1 MGSTSAACRMFGG
14 LLLLS
19 LLILGGVLST
29 LGDRLGSRV
38 GKARLS
44 LFGLRPRQTAVVITV
59 LTGSLISALSLGL
72 MLLVSRQLRVG
83 LFELNDLEA
92 RLRSSRSDLKGS
104 RKAQRKARQQLEE
117 ARADEIK
124 ARKILADA
132 QAQAGE
138 LRSTLQP
145 LQEQTRRLEAE
156 RQRLSQDV
164 RNRDAEIQRT
174 DDELRAVRQR
184 ISSGEAELQQ
194 LEKNLIALR
203 RGDVAISSGQP
214 LATVTLKLD
223 RPDQARQVIDQVLR
237 EANLQA
243 FQKVLP
249 EQAPDRQIILVPR
262 QDIERLEQAIRKP
275 GTWVVL
281 LRSAANVLRGESV
294 VYAFPDVRPNVA
306 ITIEGEVLA
315 KTTLASQDTNPEAVR
330 NRINLLLASTLSEVR
345 RRGSLSQGLQFDA
358 NAVNRLARELTKRS
372 GGRVDLEAVAVRRSE
387 TADPIAIE
395 LHPSRP
401 LRPTSTLQDDSP

>member
-1 MGSTSAACRMFGG
+1 MTGW

-132 QAQAGE
+132 QARAGE

-249 EQAPDRQIILVPR
+249 GQAPDRQIILVPR

-281 LRSAANVLRGESV
+281 LRSAANVLRGERV

-306 ITIEGEVLA
+306 ITMEGEVLA

-395 LHPSRP
+395 LRPSRP

>member
-1 MGSTSAACRMFGG
+1 VTGW

-132 QAQAGE
+132 QARAGE

-243 FQKVLP
+243 FQNVLP

-395 LHPSRP
+395 LRPSRP

>member
-1 MGSTSAACRMFGG
+1 MTGW

-132 QAQAGE
+132 QARAGE

-315 KTTLASQDTNPEAVR
+315 KTTLASQDTHPEAVR

-358 NAVNRLARELTKRS
+358 NAVNRLARELTERS

-395 LHPSRP
+395 L
-401 LRPTSTLQDDSP
+401 RPTSTLQDDSP

>member
-1 MGSTSAACRMFGG
+1 MTGW

-132 QAQAGE
+132 QARAGE

-306 ITIEGEVLA
+306 ITMEGEVLA

-395 LHPSRP
+395 LRPSRP
-401 LRPTSTLQDDSP
+401 LRPTSTLQDDTP

>member
-1 MGSTSAACRMFGG
+1 MTGW

-19 LLILGGVLST
+19 LLVLGGVLST

-104 RKAQRKARQQLEE
+104 RSSQRKARQQLKE
-117 ARADEIK
+117 ARADAIK
-124 ARKILADA
+124 ARKILANA
-132 QAQAGE
+132 QARAGE

-156 RQRLSQDV
+156 RLRLSQDV

-174 DDELRAVRQR
+174 DDELRAVRER
-184 ISSGEAELQQ
+184 ISSGEAELEQ
-194 LEKNLIALR
+194 LEENLLALR

-223 RPDQARQVIDQVLR
+223 RPDQARQVIDEVLR

-249 EQAPDRQIILVPR
+249 GQTPDRQIILVSR

-281 LRSAANVLRGESV
+281 LRSAANVLRGERV
-294 VYAFPDVRPNVA
+294 VFAFPDVRPNVA
-306 ITIEGEVLA
+306 ITMEGEVLA
-315 KTTLASQDTNPEAVR
+315 KTTLASKETNPEAIR
-330 NRINLLLASTLSEVR
+330 NRINLLLAATLSEVR

-358 NAVNRLARELTKRS
+358 NAVNTLARELTGRS
-372 GGRVDLEAVAVRRSE
+372 GGLVELEAVAVQRSE
-387 TADPIAIE
+387 TADAIAIE
-395 LHPSRP
+395 LRPSRR
-401 LRPTSTLQDDSP
+401 LRPRSTVQDDIP

>member
-1 MGSTSAACRMFGG
+1 MTGW

-104 RKAQRKARQQLEE
+104 RKAQRKARQQLEQ
-117 ARADEIK
+117 ARADEVK

-132 QAQAGE
+132 QARARE

-174 DDELRAVRQR
+174 DQELRAVRER

-194 LEKNLIALR
+194 LEENLLALR

-249 EQAPDRQIILVPR
+249 GQVPDRQIILVPR

-281 LRSAANVLRGESV
+281 LRSAANVLRGERV
-294 VYAFPDVRPNVA
+294 VYALPDVRPNVA

-315 KTTLASQDTNPEAVR
+315 KTALASQETNAEAVR

-358 NAVNRLARELTKRS
+358 NAVNALARELTNRN
-372 GGRVDLEAVAVRRSE
+372 GGRVELEAVALRRSE

-395 LHPSRP
+395 LRPSRK
-401 LRPTSTLQDDSP
+401 LRSTSALQDENP

>member
-1 MGSTSAACRMFGG
+1 MTGW

-104 RKAQRKARQQLEE
+104 RKAQRQARQQLAE

-132 QAQAGE
+132 QARAAE

-156 RQRLSQDV
+156 RRRLSQDV

-194 LEKNLIALR
+194 LEKNLLALR

-249 EQAPDRQIILVPR
+249 GQAPDRQIILVPR

-358 NAVNRLARELTKRS
+358 NAVNRLARELIKRS

-395 LHPSRP
+395 LRPSRP

>member
-1 MGSTSAACRMFGG
+1 MTGW

-104 RKAQRKARQQLEE
+104 RKAQRKARQQLAE
-117 ARADEIK
+117 ARDDEIK

-132 QAQAGE
+132 QARAGE

-372 GGRVDLEAVAVRRSE
+372 SGRVDLEAVAVRRSE

-395 LHPSRP
+395 LRPSRP

>member
-1 MGSTSAACRMFGG
+1 
-14 LLLLS
+14 
-19 LLILGGVLST
+19 
-29 LGDRLGSRV
+29 
-38 GKARLS
+38 
-44 LFGLRPRQTAVVITV
+44 
-59 LTGSLISALSLGL
+59 
-72 MLLVSRQLRVG
+72 
-83 LFELNDLEA
+83 
-92 RLRSSRSDLKGS
+92 
-104 RKAQRKARQQLEE
+104 
-117 ARADEIK
+117 
-124 ARKILADA
+124 
-132 QAQAGE
+132 
-138 LRSTLQP
+138 
-145 LQEQTRRLEAE
+145 
-156 RQRLSQDV
+156 
-164 RNRDAEIQRT
+164 
-174 DDELRAVRQR
+174 
-184 ISSGEAELQQ
+184 

-294 VYAFPDVRPNVA
+294 VYAFPDVRPNVT
-306 ITIEGEVLA
+306 ITMEGEVLA
-315 KTTLASQDTNPEAVR
+315 KTTLASQDTNPEAVQ

-395 LHPSRP
+395 LRPSRP

>member
-1 MGSTSAACRMFGG
+1 MTGW

-104 RKAQRKARQQLEE
+104 RQAQRKARQQLAE

-132 QAQAGE
+132 QARADE
-138 LRSTLQP
+138 LRTTLQP
-145 LQEQTRRLEAE
+145 LQKQTRRLEAE

-174 DDELRAVRQR
+174 DQELRAVRQR

-194 LEKNLIALR
+194 LEENLLALR

-223 RPDQARQVIDQVLR
+223 RPDQSRQVIDQVLR

-243 FQKVLP
+243 FQRVLP
-249 EQAPDRQIILVPR
+249 GQTPDRQIILVPR

-281 LRSAANVLRGESV
+281 LRSAANVLRGERV

-306 ITIEGEVLA
+306 ITMEGEVLA
-315 KTTLASQDTNPEAVR
+315 KTTVAGKEANPEAVR
-330 NRINLLLASTLSEVR
+330 NRINLLLASTLAEVR

-358 NAVNRLARELTKRS
+358 NAVNRLARELTERS
-372 GGRVDLEAVAVRRSE
+372 GGRVELQAVAVRRSE

-395 LHPSRP
+395 LRPSRR
-401 LRPTSTLQDDSP
+401 LRSTSTLQDDSP

>member
-1 MGSTSAACRMFGG
+1 MTGW

-104 RKAQRKARQQLEE
+104 RKAQRKARQQLEQ
-117 ARADEIK
+117 ARADEVK

-132 QAQAGE
+132 QARARE

-174 DDELRAVRQR
+174 DQELRAVRER

-194 LEKNLIALR
+194 LEENLLALR

-223 RPDQARQVIDQVLR
+223 RPDQAREVIDQVLR

-249 EQAPDRQIILVPR
+249 GQVPDRQIILVPR
-262 QDIERLEQAIRKP
+262 QDIERLEQAIQKP

-281 LRSAANVLRGESV
+281 LRSAANVLRGERV

-315 KTTLASQDTNPEAVR
+315 KTALASQETNPEAVR

-358 NAVNRLARELTKRS
+358 NAVNALATELTKRN
-372 GGRVDLEAVAVRRSE
+372 GGRVELEAVALRRSE

-395 LHPSRP
+395 LRPSRK
-401 LRPTSTLQDDSP
+401 LRSTSALQDENP

>member
-1 MGSTSAACRMFGG
+1 MTGW

-59 LTGSLISALSLGL
+59 LTGGLISALSLGL

-132 QAQAGE
+132 QARAGE

-395 LHPSRP
+395 LRPSRP

>member
-1 MGSTSAACRMFGG
+1 VTGW

-104 RKAQRKARQQLEE
+104 RKAQRKARQQLEQ
-117 ARADEIK
+117 ARADEVK

-132 QAQAGE
+132 QARARE

-174 DDELRAVRQR
+174 DQELRAVRER

-194 LEKNLIALR
+194 LEENLLALR

-223 RPDQARQVIDQVLR
+223 RPDQAREVIDQVLR

-249 EQAPDRQIILVPR
+249 GQVPDRQIILVPR

-281 LRSAANVLRGESV
+281 LRSAANVLRGERV

-306 ITIEGEVLA
+306 ITIEGEVLT
-315 KTTLASQDTNPEAVR
+315 KTALASQETNPEAVR

-358 NAVNRLARELTKRS
+358 NAVNALARELTNRN
-372 GGRVDLEAVAVRRSE
+372 GGRVELEAVALRRSE

-395 LHPSRP
+395 LRPSRK
-401 LRPTSTLQDDSP
+401 LRSTSALQDENP

>member
-1 MGSTSAACRMFGG
+1 MTGW

-104 RKAQRKARQQLEE
+104 RKAQRKARQQLAE
-117 ARADEIK
+117 ARTDEIK

-132 QAQAGE
+132 QARARE

-249 EQAPDRQIILVPR
+249 GQAPDRQIILVPR

-306 ITIEGEVLA
+306 ITMEGEVLA
-315 KTTLASQDTNPEAVR
+315 RTTVAGQDTNPEAVR
-330 NRINLLLASTLSEVR
+330 NRINLLLASTLAEVR

-358 NAVNRLARELTKRS
+358 NAVNRLARELTERS
-372 GGRVDLEAVAVRRSE
+372 GGRVELQAVAVRRSE

-395 LHPSRP
+395 LRPSRP

>member
-1 MGSTSAACRMFGG
+1 MTGW

-132 QAQAGE
+132 QARAGE

-249 EQAPDRQIILVPR
+249 GQVPDRQIILVPR

-395 LHPSRP
+395 LRPSRP

>member
-1 MGSTSAACRMFGG
+1 MTGW

-132 QAQAGE
+132 QARAGE

-315 KTTLASQDTNPEAVR
+315 KTTLASQDTHPEAVR

-358 NAVNRLARELTKRS
+358 NAVNRLARELTERS

-395 LHPSRP
+395 LRPSRP

>member
-1 MGSTSAACRMFGG
+1 MTGW

-132 QAQAGE
+132 QARAGE

-330 NRINLLLASTLSEVR
+330 NLINLLLASTLSEVR
-345 RRGSLSQGLQFDA
+345 RRGSLSQGLQFDT

-372 GGRVDLEAVAVRRSE
+372 GGRVDLEAIAVRRSE

-395 LHPSRP
+395 LRPSRP
-401 LRPTSTLQDDSP
+401 LRPTSTLEEESP

>member
-1 MGSTSAACRMFGG
+1 MTGW

-104 RKAQRKARQQLEE
+104 RRAQREAREQLEE

-132 QAQAGE
+132 QARASE

-156 RQRLSQDV
+156 RKRLSQDV

-174 DDELRAVRQR
+174 DDELRAVRER
-184 ISSGEAELQQ
+184 INSGEAELQQ
-194 LEKNLIALR
+194 LEENLLALR

-249 EQAPDRQIILVPR
+249 GQAPDRQIILVPR

-281 LRSAANVLRGESV
+281 LRSAANVLRGERV

-315 KTTLASQDTNPEAVR
+315 KTALASQETNPEAVR
-330 NRINLLLASTLSEVR
+330 NRINLLLASTLAEVR

-358 NAVNRLARELTKRS
+358 NAVNTLARELTDRS
-372 GGRVDLEAVAVRRSE
+372 GGRVELEAVAVRRSE

-395 LHPSRP
+395 LRPSRR
-401 LRPTSTLQDDSP
+401 LRSTSTLESEIP

>member
-1 MGSTSAACRMFGG
+1 MTGW

-104 RKAQRKARQQLEE
+104 RKAQRKARQQLAE
-117 ARADEIK
+117 ARTDEIK

-132 QAQAGE
+132 QARARE

-249 EQAPDRQIILVPR
+249 GQAPDRQIILVPR

-306 ITIEGEVLA
+306 ITMEGEVLA
-315 KTTLASQDTNPEAVR
+315 RTTVAGQDTNPEAVQ
-330 NRINLLLASTLSEVR
+330 NRINLLLASTLAEVR

-358 NAVNRLARELTKRS
+358 NAVNRLARELTERS
-372 GGRVDLEAVAVRRSE
+372 GGRVELQAVALRRSE

-395 LHPSRP
+395 LRPSRP

>member
-1 MGSTSAACRMFGG
+1 MTGW

-104 RKAQRKARQQLEE
+104 RNAQRQARQQLEE

-124 ARKILADA
+124 ARKILANA
-132 QAQAGE
+132 QARAGE

-174 DDELRAVRQR
+174 DNELRAVRER
-184 ISSGEAELQQ
+184 ISSGESELQQ
-194 LEKNLIALR
+194 LEENLLALR

-249 EQAPDRQIILVPR
+249 GQAPDRQIILVPR

-281 LRSAANVLRGESV
+281 LRSAANVLRGERV

-306 ITIEGEVLA
+306 ITMEGEVLA

-330 NRINLLLASTLSEVR
+330 NRINLLLASTLAEVR

-358 NAVNRLARELTKRS
+358 NAVNTLARELTERS
-372 GGRVDLEAVAVRRSE
+372 GGLVELEAVAAQRSE
-387 TADPIAIE
+387 TADAIAVE
-395 LHPSRP
+395 LRPSRR
-401 LRPTSTLQDDSP
+401 LRPTSTLQDEIP

>member
-1 MGSTSAACRMFGG
+1 MTGW

-132 QAQAGE
+132 QARAGE

-174 DDELRAVRQR
+174 DDELRTVRQR

-330 NRINLLLASTLSEVR
+330 NRINLLLASTLAEVR

-358 NAVNRLARELTKRS
+358 TRVNTLARELTERS
-372 GGRVDLEAVAVRRSE
+372 GGRVELEAVAVRRSE

-395 LHPSRP
+395 LRPSRR
-401 LRPTSTLQDDSP
+401 LRPTSTGQDDIP

>member
-1 MGSTSAACRMFGG
+1 MTGW

-104 RKAQRKARQQLEE
+104 RKAQRKARQQLEQ
-117 ARADEIK
+117 ARADEVK

-132 QAQAGE
+132 QARARE

-174 DDELRAVRQR
+174 DQELRAVRER

-194 LEKNLIALR
+194 LEENLLALR

-249 EQAPDRQIILVPR
+249 GQVPDRQIILVPR

-281 LRSAANVLRGESV
+281 LRSAANVLRGERV

-315 KTTLASQDTNPEAVR
+315 KTALASQETNAEAVR

-358 NAVNRLARELTKRS
+358 NAVNALARELTNRN
-372 GGRVDLEAVAVRRSE
+372 GGRVELEAVALRRSE

-395 LHPSRP
+395 LRPSRK
-401 LRPTSTLQDDSP
+401 LRSTSALQDENP

>member
-1 MGSTSAACRMFGG
+1 MTGW

-104 RKAQRKARQQLEE
+104 RRAQRKAREQLEE

-132 QAQAGE
+132 QARASE

-156 RQRLSQDV
+156 RKRLSQDV

-174 DDELRAVRQR
+174 DDELRAVRER
-184 ISSGEAELQQ
+184 INSGEAELQQ
-194 LEKNLIALR
+194 LEENLLALR

-249 EQAPDRQIILVPR
+249 GQAPDRQIILVPR
-262 QDIERLEQAIRKP
+262 QDIERLEKAIRKP

-281 LRSAANVLRGESV
+281 LRSAANVLRGERV

-315 KTTLASQDTNPEAVR
+315 KTALASQETNPEAVR
-330 NRINLLLASTLSEVR
+330 NRINLLLASTLAEVR

-358 NAVNRLARELTKRS
+358 NAVNTLARELTDRS
-372 GGRVDLEAVAVRRSE
+372 GGRVELEAVAVRRSE

-395 LHPSRP
+395 LRPSRR
-401 LRPTSTLQDDSP
+401 LRSTSTLESEIP

>member
-1 MGSTSAACRMFGG
+1 MTGW

-19 LLILGGVLST
+19 LLVLGGVLST

-104 RKAQRKARQQLEE
+104 RSAQRKARQQLKE

-124 ARKILADA
+124 ARKILANA
-132 QAQAGE
+132 QARAGE

-156 RQRLSQDV
+156 RLRLSQDV

-174 DDELRAVRQR
+174 DDELRAVRER
-184 ISSGEAELQQ
+184 ISSGEAELEQ
-194 LEKNLIALR
+194 LEENLLALR

-223 RPDQARQVIDQVLR
+223 RPDQARQVIDEVLR

-249 EQAPDRQIILVPR
+249 EQTPDRQIILVSR

-281 LRSAANVLRGESV
+281 LRSAANVLRGERV
-294 VYAFPDVRPNVA
+294 VFAFPDVRPNVA
-306 ITIEGEVLA
+306 ITMEGEVLA
-315 KTTLASQDTNPEAVR
+315 KTTLASKETNPEAIR
-330 NRINLLLASTLSEVR
+330 NRINLLLAATLSEVR

-358 NAVNRLARELTKRS
+358 NAVNTLARELTGRS
-372 GGRVDLEAVAVRRSE
+372 GGLVELEAVAVQRSE
-387 TADPIAIE
+387 TADAIAIE
-395 LHPSRP
+395 LRPSRR
-401 LRPTSTLQDDSP
+401 LRPRSTVQDDIP

>member
-1 MGSTSAACRMFGG
+1 VTGW

-132 QAQAGE
+132 QARAGE

>member
-1 MGSTSAACRMFGG
+1 MTGWV
-14 LLLLS
+14 LLLS

-104 RKAQRKARQQLEE
+104 RKAQRKARQQLEQ
-117 ARADEIK
+117 ARADEVE

-132 QAQAGE
+132 QARAGE
-138 LRSTLQP
+138 LRSTLKP
-145 LQEQTRRLEAE
+145 LQDQTRRLEAE
-156 RQRLSQDV
+156 RRRLSQDV
-164 RNRDAEIQRT
+164 RNRDAEIKRT
-174 DDELRAVRQR
+174 DDELRAVRER

-194 LEKNLIALR
+194 LEENLLALR

-237 EANLQA
+237 EANMQA
-243 FQKVLP
+243 FQQVLP
-249 EQAPDRQIILVPR
+249 GQAPDRQIILVPR

-281 LRSAANVLRGESV
+281 LRSAANVLRGERV
-294 VYAFPDVRPNVA
+294 VYAFPDVRANVA

-315 KTTLASQDTNPEAVR
+315 ETALASEETSPEAIR

-345 RRGSLSQGLQFDA
+345 RRGSLTQGLQFDA
-358 NAVNRLARELTKRS
+358 NAVNTLARQLADRS
-372 GGRVDLEAVAVRRSE
+372 GGRVELEAVALRRSE
-387 TADPIAIE
+387 TADPVAIE
-395 LHPSRP
+395 LRPNRKVPSGSP
-401 LRPTSTLQDDSP
+401 LQDDIP

>member
-1 MGSTSAACRMFGG
+1 MTGW

-104 RKAQRKARQQLEE
+104 RKAQRKARQQLEQ
-117 ARADEIK
+117 ARADEVK

-132 QAQAGE
+132 QARARE

-174 DDELRAVRQR
+174 DQELRAVRER

-194 LEKNLIALR
+194 LEENLLALR

-223 RPDQARQVIDQVLR
+223 RPDQAREVIDQVLR

-249 EQAPDRQIILVPR
+249 GQVPDRQIILVPR
-262 QDIERLEQAIRKP
+262 QDIERLEQAIQKP

-281 LRSAANVLRGESV
+281 LRSAANVLRGERV

-315 KTTLASQDTNPEAVR
+315 KTALASQETNAEAVR

-358 NAVNRLARELTKRS
+358 NAVNALARELTNRN
-372 GGRVDLEAVAVRRSE
+372 GGRVELEAVALRRSE

-395 LHPSRP
+395 LRPSRK
-401 LRPTSTLQDDSP
+401 LRSTSALQDENP

>member
-1 MGSTSAACRMFGG
+1 MTGW

-132 QAQAGE
+132 QARAGE

-395 LHPSRP
+395 LRPSRP
-401 LRPTSTLQDDSP
+401 MRPTSTLQDDSP

>member
-1 MGSTSAACRMFGG
+1 MTGWV
-14 LLLLS
+14 LLLS

-104 RKAQRKARQQLEE
+104 RKAQRKARQQLEQ
-117 ARADEIK
+117 ARADEVK

-132 QAQAGE
+132 QARARE

-174 DDELRAVRQR
+174 DQELRAVRER

-194 LEKNLIALR
+194 LEENLLALR

-249 EQAPDRQIILVPR
+249 GQVPDRQIILVPR

-281 LRSAANVLRGESV
+281 LRSAANVLRGERV

-315 KTTLASQDTNPEAVR
+315 KTALASQETNAEAVR

-358 NAVNRLARELTKRS
+358 NAVNALARELTNRN
-372 GGRVDLEAVAVRRSE
+372 GGRVELEAVALRRSE

-395 LHPSRP
+395 LRPSRK
-401 LRPTSTLQDDSP
+401 LRSTSALQDENP

>member
-1 MGSTSAACRMFGG
+1 MTGW

-104 RKAQRKARQQLEE
+104 RKAQRKARQQLAE
-117 ARADEIK
+117 ARTDEIK

-132 QAQAGE
+132 QARAGE

-249 EQAPDRQIILVPR
+249 GQAPDRQIILVPR

-306 ITIEGEVLA
+306 ITMEGEVLA
-315 KTTLASQDTNPEAVR
+315 RTTVAGQDTNPEAVQ
-330 NRINLLLASTLSEVR
+330 NRINLLLASTLAEVR

-358 NAVNRLARELTKRS
+358 NAVNRLARELTERS
-372 GGRVDLEAVAVRRSE
+372 GGRVELQAVAVRRSE

-395 LHPSRP
+395 LRPSRP

>member
-1 MGSTSAACRMFGG
+1 MTGW

-104 RKAQRKARQQLEE
+104 RKAQRKARQQLEQ
-117 ARADEIK
+117 ARADEVK

-132 QAQAGE
+132 QARARE

-174 DDELRAVRQR
+174 DQELRAVRER

-194 LEKNLIALR
+194 LEENLLALR

-249 EQAPDRQIILVPR
+249 GQVPDRQIILVPR

-281 LRSAANVLRGESV
+281 LRSAANVLRGERV

-315 KTTLASQDTNPEAVR
+315 KTALASQETNPEAVR

-358 NAVNRLARELTKRS
+358 NAVNALARELTNRN
-372 GGRVDLEAVAVRRSE
+372 GGRVELEAVALRRSE

-395 LHPSRP
+395 LRPSRK
-401 LRPTSTLQDDSP
+401 LRSTSALQDENP

>member
-1 MGSTSAACRMFGG
+1 MSGW
-14 LLLLS
+14 
-19 LLILGGVLST
+19 LLILALLVLGGILST

-44 LFGLRPRQTAVVITV
+44 LFNLRPRRTAVVITV

-72 MLLVSRQLRVG
+72 LLLVSRQLRVG

-132 QAQAGE
+132 QARAGE

-395 LHPSRP
+395 LRPIRP

>member
-1 MGSTSAACRMFGG
+1 MTGW

-132 QAQAGE
+132 QARARE

-395 LHPSRP
+395 LRPSRP

>member
-1 MGSTSAACRMFGG
+1 MTGW

-104 RKAQRKARQQLEE
+104 RRAQREAREQLEE

-132 QAQAGE
+132 QARASE

-156 RQRLSQDV
+156 RKRLSQDV

-174 DDELRAVRQR
+174 DDELRAVRER
-184 ISSGEAELQQ
+184 INSGEAELQQ
-194 LEKNLIALR
+194 LEENLLALR

-249 EQAPDRQIILVPR
+249 GQVPDRQIILVPR
-262 QDIERLEQAIRKP
+262 QDIERLEKAIRKP

-281 LRSAANVLRGESV
+281 LRSAANVLRGERV

-315 KTTLASQDTNPEAVR
+315 KTALASQDTNPEAVR
-330 NRINLLLASTLSEVR
+330 NRINLLLASTLAEVR

-358 NAVNRLARELTKRS
+358 NAVNTLARELTDRS
-372 GGRVDLEAVAVRRSE
+372 GGRVELEAVAVRRSE

-395 LHPSRP
+395 LRPSRR
-401 LRPTSTLQDDSP
+401 LRSTSTLESEIP

>member
-1 MGSTSAACRMFGG
+1 MTGW

-104 RKAQRKARQQLEE
+104 RKAQRKARQQLAE
-117 ARADEIK
+117 ARTDEIK

-132 QAQAGE
+132 QARARE

-294 VYAFPDVRPNVA
+294 VYAFPDIRPNVT

-395 LHPSRP
+395 LRPSRP